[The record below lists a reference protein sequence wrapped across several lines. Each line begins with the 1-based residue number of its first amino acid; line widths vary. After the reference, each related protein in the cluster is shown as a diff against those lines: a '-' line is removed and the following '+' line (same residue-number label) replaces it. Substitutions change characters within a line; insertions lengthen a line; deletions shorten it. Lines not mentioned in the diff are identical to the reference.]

1 MQDWDLTSVGRV
13 LIGGSITL
21 AGTLITLLLPGVRIT
36 AAPLLLLTMTALLVM
51 SAGIIIFIAP
61 KNILPL

>member
-21 AGTLITLLLPGVRIT
+21 AGTLIALLLPGVRIT

-51 SAGIIIFIAP
+51 SAGIIIFVVP

>member
-21 AGTLITLLLPGVRIT
+21 AGTLIALLLPGVRIT

>member
-13 LIGGSITL
+13 LIGGSVTL
-21 AGTLITLLLPGVRIT
+21 AGTLIALLLPGVRIT